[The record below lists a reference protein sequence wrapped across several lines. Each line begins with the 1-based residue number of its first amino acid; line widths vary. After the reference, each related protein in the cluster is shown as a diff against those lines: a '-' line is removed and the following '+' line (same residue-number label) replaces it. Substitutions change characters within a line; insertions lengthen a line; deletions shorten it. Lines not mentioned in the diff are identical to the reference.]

1 MLESRFGSIISRS
14 STDVGRMK
22 LHTLDVQVTEVSPV
36 FVKQYT
42 IPLKYQN
49 FINNET
55 KRLEEAGLISRSLS
69 NWSAPCMVV
78 PKKQDPDNPH
88 EVQLRMVIDYRQL
101 NKRIIT
107 SRAPDRNGKIGKVIS
122 NYPIPTIESLLARLE
137 GCKYF
142 SILDLRSGYH
152 HIGLSKQSK
161 PLTVFMMHSGEFQ
174 WNVLPFGIR
183 IGVQTFSFV
192 INKAIGHCSD
202 FATNYL
208 DDIIVF
214 SRTAE
219 DHMQHLERI
228 FAALQIADLKIKVLK
243 CEFFKK
249 HISYLGFLIG
259 ETGIHCDRSKVEA
272 INKIATPNSIEEVC
286 QFNGMCSYYRKFIS
300 HYSDISKCFND
311 MTKKGAT
318 FNWTKECDAAFKLLK
333 EKLMEDPVL
342 ISPQVDKDYVIQC
355 NASKHSYSD
364 ILQQTRPGT
373 EELAPVAYF
382 SGNFDKTQ
390 VKWNITEKEAYA
402 IYKSVKKFA
411 FYITGAKTTVFS
423 DHKPLIN
430 FFEGGMNITK
440 LDRWSLGLQ
449 EFDISLE
456 FIQGKL
462 NTVADVISH
471 LKNGGLYVEHSK
483 EDQKVNTA
491 TNLDERI
498 QEVLDIATKPLDFEK
513 VFSMD
518 TVISCKELLLCQ
530 ERDRFCR
537 KLVRTAG
544 RHSDFMINHE
554 GLLIKQVSIL
564 MNTYR
569 VYVIPQSLV
578 Q

>member
-1 MLESRFGSIISRS
+1 
-14 STDVGRMK
+14 
-22 LHTLDVQVTEVSPV
+22 
-36 FVKQYT
+36 
-42 IPLKYQN
+42 
-49 FINNET
+49 
-55 KRLEEAGLISRSLS
+55 
-69 NWSAPCMVV
+69 
-78 PKKQDPDNPH
+78 
-88 EVQLRMVIDYRQL
+88 MVIGYRQL
-101 NKRIIT
+101 NKGIIT
-107 SRAPDRNGKIGKVIS
+107 SRAPDRNGKIGKVIL

-152 HIGLSKQSK
+152 HIGLSEQSK
-161 PLTVFMMHSGEFQ
+161 PLTAFTTHSGKFQ
-174 WNVLPFGIR
+174 WNVLPFSIR

-202 FATNYL
+202 FAANYL
-208 DDIIVF
+208 DDIIFF
-214 SRTAE
+214 SRTAK
-219 DHMQHLERI
+219 DHMEHLERI
-228 FAALQIADLKIKVLK
+228 FAALQIADLKIKVSK
-243 CEFFKK
+243 CKFFKK

-259 ETGIHCDRSKVEA
+259 ETGIRCDGSKVEA
-272 INKIATPNSIEEVC
+272 INKIATPTSIEEVH
-286 QFNGMCSYYRKFIS
+286 QFNGMFLYYWKFMW

-318 FNWTKECDAAFKLLK
+318 FNLTKECDAAFKLLK

-342 ISPQVDKDYVIQC
+342 INPQVDKDYVIHC
-355 NASKHSYSD
+355 DASKYSYSG

-382 SGNFDKTQ
+382 SGNFNKTQ

-411 FYITGAKTTVFS
+411 FYITGVKTVVFS
-423 DHKPLIN
+423 DHKPLKN

-440 LDRWSLGLQ
+440 LDRWSLELQ

-471 LKNGGLYVEHSK
+471 LKNEGLYQEHSK
-483 EDQKVNTA
+483 EDQKINTA

-498 QEVLDIATKPLDFEK
+498 EEVLDIASKPLNFEK

-518 TVISCKELLLCQ
+518 TVISRKELLLCQ
-530 ERDRFCR
+530 KRDRFCR
-537 KLVRTAG
+537 KLVRTTG

-554 GLLIKQVSIL
+554 GLLVKQVSIL
-564 MNTYR
+564 RNTYR
-569 VYVIPQSLV
+569 VYIVPQSLV